1 MTSCSA
7 IERFRFRK
15 NCSHK
20 PHDRDGNHVDLTI
33 PRRRHTSPVDMLI
46 FVIMTLLD
54 LKCPTRIHHGPG
66 IIHQLGDLISDW
78 GCHRALIV
86 SDPGIVATGHPDL
99 AMEILQQTAIETELF
114 TDVHENPSTTDVE
127 KGTQVAREFQPDL
140 LIGLGGGSSMDC
152 AKGINFLYT
161 GGGQM
166 QDYWGIGKAR
176 APMLP
181 MVAIPTTAGTG
192 SETQSFALISDAQ
205 THVKMACGDK
215 KATCRLAILDPELT
229 LTQPAHIT
237 ALTGID
243 AIAHALETMVTT
255 KRNDTSVLYSCR
267 AWGML
272 AENFVRV
279 LQQPT
284 DINARSAMQQG
295 ACLAGLAI
303 EHSMLGATHA
313 LANPLTSH
321 YNIVHGQAIAT
332 MLPHVIRFNAHTS
345 EAEYGQL
352 ASSVATIQGN
362 QASSIADFVTNITRE
377 AGLATNLQSLGVS
390 RDQLELLADDASKQ
404 WTAQFNPR
412 TVEVEQ
418 LHELYVRAFQND

>member
-1 MTSCSA
+1 
-7 IERFRFRK
+7 
-15 NCSHK
+15 
-20 PHDRDGNHVDLTI
+20 
-33 PRRRHTSPVDMLI
+33 
-46 FVIMTLLD
+46 MTLLD
-54 LKCPTRIHHGPG
+54 LKCPTQIHHGPG
-66 IIHQLGDLISDW
+66 TIRQLGDLISDW
-78 GCHRALIV
+78 GCRRALIV
-86 SDPGIVATGHPDL
+86 SDPGIVATGHPKL
-99 AMEILQQTAIETELF
+99 AMDILRQTAIETELF
-114 TDVHENPSTTDVE
+114 TDIHENPSTTDVE

-152 AKGINFLYT
+152 AKGINFLFT

-166 QDYWGIGKAR
+166 QDYWGIGKAT

-215 KATCRLAILDPELT
+215 KATCKLAILDPELT

-255 KRNDTSVLYSCR
+255 KRNDTSVLYSRR
-267 AWGML
+267 AWDML

-279 LQQPT
+279 LEEPT
-284 DINARSAMQQG
+284 DMDARSAMQQG

-321 YNIVHGQAIAT
+321 YNMVHGQAIAT
-332 MLPHVIRFNAHTS
+332 MLPHVIRFNAQTS
-345 EAEYGQL
+345 
-352 ASSVATIQGN
+352 
-362 QASSIADFVTNITRE
+362 
-377 AGLATNLQSLGVS
+377 
-390 RDQLELLADDASKQ
+390 
-404 WTAQFNPR
+404 
-412 TVEVEQ
+412 
-418 LHELYVRAFQND
+418 